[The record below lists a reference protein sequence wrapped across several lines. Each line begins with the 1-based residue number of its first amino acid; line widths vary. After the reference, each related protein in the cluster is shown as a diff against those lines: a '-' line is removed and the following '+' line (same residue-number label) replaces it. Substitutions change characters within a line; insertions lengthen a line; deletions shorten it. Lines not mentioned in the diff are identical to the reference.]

1 MGLEVLSWPYLLLRR
16 KDLRLRFNRHSF
28 LLPFP
33 VISCLAWDAPWSL
46 FTTPFSQLL
55 PRSPQDS
62 RTVSRFPFS
71 TSHPRG
77 AECRAGAGEGTPKV
91 WTCAIP
97 YGSHQPHVATEP
109 GKCNRTE
116 LGHAVSVKYTTDF
129 EALEWKKNVNISWIL
144 FYIDVLNF
152 WIYWVK

>member
-28 LLPFP
+28 LPPFP

-129 EALEWKKNVNISWIL
+129 EALE
-144 FYIDVLNF
+144 
-152 WIYWVK
+152 